1 VGLAKRSIEDNE
13 IALIKAMIIRGM
25 KNKDIQFLFNR
36 PDRPVNSGRITNIAA
51 GTYANSKDVEAAN
64 DEDLEKF
71 ILNGR
76 KNGSFAGVKIPII
89 GKVPSPAPGP
99 VDLETLSNMFAK
111 DKSGV
116 WRFVAGETD
125 QHECKLGF
133 GFKHSGQWLKAIA
146 ALANN
151 RGGYVLFGV
160 HDKDEKAIDGLD
172 RSYAVLGL
180 EDDSFNSADPAE
192 FAKRVKS
199 ALDPTPRF
207 QIASFSVDGKNVGVI
222 HVEQHPS
229 RPVIVTRPEGDKMR
243 EGDIFFR
250 YPGQSDRIKY
260 SDLRGILDARD
271 AQARRDV
278 LPMIEKLIALGP
290 TRALVADLSEGKLG
304 DGERQIVID
313 SELVKQIK
321 FVREGDFA
329 QKDGALAL
337 KLVGEIKELS
347 NGSVGPGRLYRDAVL
362 EEDIVRNFLE
372 QTKVERPEAY
382 VRANL
387 DHQRKW
393 LPMFYYVVMAG
404 KSPSEIADLIVKEK
418 TTHSRKK
425 KDMLDKLGGK
435 LSAKSTPTTS
445 VVRALVKAISDG
457 PCTEPADAKQ
467 AYNLAQAVTSLRSTK
482 GELGSFLI
490 ALQKA
495 KEIAETTSHSGL
507 MAAVCRAACRLDEIF
522 FANGAHPIYVAGT
535 PPLKN

>member
-1 VGLAKRSIEDNE
+1 MAKRSITDNE
-13 IALIKAMIIRGM
+13 IALIKAMIARGM

-51 GTYANSKDVEAAN
+51 GTYANSSDIQAAN
-64 DEDLEKF
+64 DEDLEGF
-71 ILNGR
+71 IESSST
-76 KNGSFAGVKIPII
+76 NGSYAGVKVPII
-89 GKVPSPAPGP
+89 GKVPSPARGP
-99 VDLETLSNMFAK
+99 VDLGTLSAMFAK
-111 DKSGV
+111 DQSGV

-160 HDKDEKAIDGLD
+160 HDKDDKPIDGLD
-172 RSYAVLGL
+172 KSYAVMGL
-180 EDDSFNSADPAE
+180 EDDTFKAADPAE
-192 FAKRVKS
+192 FAKRIKS

-207 QIASFSVDGKNVGVI
+207 QIASFSINEKNIGVI

-260 SDLRGILDARD
+260 SDLRGILDDRD

-304 DGERQIVID
+304 DGNRQIVID
-313 SELVKQIK
+313 TELVKQIK
-321 FVREGDFA
+321 FIREGDFV
-329 QKDGALAL
+329 QKDGAPTL
-337 KLVGEIKELS
+337 KLIGEITQLS
-347 NGSVGPGRLYRDAVL
+347 DGAVGPERLYRDAVL
-362 EEDIVRNFLE
+362 EDDIVRNFLE

-382 VRANL
+382 IRANL

-393 LPMFYYVVMAG
+393 LPMFYYVAMAG
-404 KSPSEIADLIVKEK
+404 KSPSEIASVIAKQK

-425 KDMLDKLGGK
+425 KDLLDRLAGK
-435 LSAKSTPTTS
+435 LSAKGKPTTS
-445 VVRALVKAISDG
+445 VVKALVKSISDG
-457 PCTEPADAKQ
+457 PCTEPSDTKQ

-482 GELGSFLI
+482 GELAPFLT

-522 FANGAHPIYVAGT
+522 FSNGAGV
-535 PPLKN
+535 LNK